1 MKKVL
6 YTTITLLIISWIT
19 FIYNIHNQK
28 VEMTF
33 KPDLELQESVN
44 REIKEIKLKQD
55 EIIKTYDL
63 IISNRISHCEK

>member
-6 YTTITLLIISWIT
+6 YTTIILLIISCIT
-19 FIYNIHNQK
+19 VIYNIHNRK

-44 REIKEIKLKQD
+44 KQMLEINKKQD
-55 EIIKTYDL
+55 EIIKVYNL
-63 IISNRISHCEK
+63 MISNRISHLEK